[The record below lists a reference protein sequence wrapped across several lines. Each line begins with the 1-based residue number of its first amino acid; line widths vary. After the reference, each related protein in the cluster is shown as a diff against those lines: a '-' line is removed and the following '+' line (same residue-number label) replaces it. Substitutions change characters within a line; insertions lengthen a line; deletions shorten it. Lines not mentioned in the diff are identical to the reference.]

1 MMSKDTKNRAATIN
15 ELITAVIENQYG
27 LDPKNIR
34 ISGAFHIKQGTR
46 LTEKSQRYRNNYL
59 LLRVG
64 TAFGACS
71 IEENALSDEIAH
83 ELPGNVVYSLLQDER
98 VPVRIAAL
106 DAYFNLVHPHENN
119 QRATPFLLPGGTA
132 VERAQHRDAAIT
144 SLVAITSGMRVTLIG
159 VVNPLVKAIESVG
172 GICLPCDLNLRKTQD
187 GQLIEQDMYKVIHDC
202 DMIIATGMTMSNGSF
217 DVLLQT
223 GRERNT
229 PLIVYAQTGSG
240 IAPNFLDNGVAAISA
255 EPFPFS
261 QFSAHDTTLYL
272 YKRRGCPGVS

>member
-1 MMSKDTKNRAATIN
+1 MSEDVKCRTATVD
-15 ELITAVIENQYG
+15 ELLTAVLENQYG

-59 LLRVG
+59 LLRLE

-71 IEENALSDEIAH
+71 IEGNELPDQVAH
-83 ELPGNVVYSLLQDER
+83 ELPGNNVYNLLKDSR
-98 VPVRIAAL
+98 LPVRIAAL
-106 DAYFNLVHPHENN
+106 DAYFNLVQPHENN
-119 QRATPFLLPGGTA
+119 RQATPFLLPGGTA

-144 SLVAITSGMRVTLIG
+144 SLVKIASGMRVALIG
-159 VVNPLVKAIESVG
+159 VVNPLVKAIESAG

-187 GQLIEQDMYKVIHDC
+187 GRVIEQDMYKIIYDC
-202 DMIIATGMTMSNGSF
+202 DMIVATGMTMSNGSF
-217 DVLLQT
+217 DVLLKA
-223 GRERNT
+223 GRESGV

-240 IAPNFLDNGVAAISA
+240 IAPNFLGNGVTAVSA

-272 YKRRGCPGVS
+272 YVS